1 MSAATESAAV
11 DHAHDD
17 DHDHPSDLFY
27 LKIAGILALFTA
39 LEVATIFVEDSWPRW
54 SLFFVLTVLMIIKFA
69 MVAAYFMHLK
79 YDTNWFTRVFVAGL
93 VLAMA
98 VYAIFFLAFDMFGS
112 ASAFA

>member
-1 MSAATESAAV
+1 MSAATEAAV

-17 DHDHPSDLFY
+17 DHDDHPSDFFY

-39 LEVATIFVEDSWPRW
+39 LEVATIFVEESWPRW
-54 SLFFVLTVLMIIKFA
+54 SLFLILTVLMIIKFA

-98 VYAIFFLAFDMFGS
+98 VYLIFFLAFDMFGS
-112 ASAFA
+112 DSAF